1 MYESLK
7 TEEKINIKVLDYD
20 YAGKPIPP
28 VVRNFMSINVSAEM
42 SV

>member
-7 TEEKINIKVLDYD
+7 KEERINIKVLDYD
-20 YAGKPIPP
+20 YAGKKIPD
-28 VVRNFMSINVSAEM
+28 VVRNIMSINVSAEM